1 VTPAGDI
8 IVNGVRD
15 FPQSHY
21 EYTGVVFAVK
31 GGPQTSTTFPTKKE
45 KMNIEKERN
54 RVEWKG
60 EKGT

>member
-1 VTPAGDI
+1 M
-8 IVNGVRD
+8 NGVRD

-45 KMNIEKERN
+45 KMNIDKREKQGRIER
-54 RVEWKG
+54 G
-60 EKGT
+60 KGT

>member
-1 VTPAGDI
+1 MTPAGDR

-45 KMNIEKERN
+45 KMNIDKREKQGRIER
-54 RVEWKG
+54 G
-60 EKGT
+60 KGT